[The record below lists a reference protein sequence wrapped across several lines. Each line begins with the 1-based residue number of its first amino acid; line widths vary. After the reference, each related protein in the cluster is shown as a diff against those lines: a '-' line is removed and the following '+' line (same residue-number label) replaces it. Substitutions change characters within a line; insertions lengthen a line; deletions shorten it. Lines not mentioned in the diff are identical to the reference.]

1 MPEESRGAKGN
12 AGVRELHVAIQDVSF
27 DEIVEIL
34 RKVWVVAKIPGIRG
48 CDPCRSGLDR
58 FVIEDPAFRQFMR

>member
-1 MPEESRGAKGN
+1 MTHKAREIP
-12 AGVRELHVAIQDVSF
+12 GVRELHVAVSDDASF

-34 RKVWVVAKIPGIRG
+34 RQVWVVPKLGGFRA

-58 FVIEDPAFRQFMR
+58 LIIEDPLFREFAR